1 MRTLT
6 LPVILMA
13 SFGLSTP
20 VLAQDL
26 GDVIGGIAESLL
38 NQEVD
43 RSAYVA
49 AQNANTVSAY
59 RDYLAKF
66 KNGRY
71 RTNAENALARLN
83 TPVDESAASA
93 AQAEAR
99 LGIATAQRA
108 SVQRELTR
116 LGYRTNGTDG
126 IWGRNTRSAISS
138 WQRDRGDKVTGYVTE
153 EQLRLLSRSTAVTS
167 PAENPSSDDLTAAQV
182 EARLGITVAQRVLV
196 QRELTRL
203 RHPTNGTD
211 GIWGRN
217 TRSAISSWQ
226 RDRGDNVTG
235 YVTGEQLRLLTRG
248 TSVTPPAENSS
259 SDSLTAA
266 QTEAALRLTRAQ
278 RIAIQR
284 QLTAIGYDAGVA
296 DGLWGSRTR
305 AAISA
310 WQRANRGAQTGYVT
324 ASQVKLIAS
333 QTRTAATLPDDS
345 ASGPA
350 LEESLL
356 ELTRAERIDLQ
367 RRLGRLGYNSLP
379 TDGIFDSKTRRAL
392 AEWQADE
399 GETATGYLTAD
410 QVRLIRLETGG

>member
-13 SFGLSTP
+13 SFGLNTP

-38 NQEVD
+38 DQELD

-59 RDYLAKF
+59 RDYLAKY

-83 TPVDESAASA
+83 TPVDESASSE

-99 LGIATAQRA
+99 LRINVAQRA

-138 WQRDRGDKVTGYVTE
+138 WQRDRGDKITGYVTG
-153 EQLRLLSRSTAVTS
+153 EQLRLLARGTAATP
-167 PAENPSSDDLTAAQV
+167 PAENPSSDDLTASQV
-182 EARLGITVAQRVLV
+182 EARLGITVAQRVSV

-203 RHPTNGTD
+203 GHPTNGTD

-226 RDRGDNVTG
+226 RDRGDKVTG
-235 YVTGEQLRLLTRG
+235 YVTEEQLRLLRRG
-248 TSVTPPAENSS
+248 TAVTPPAENSS
-259 SDSLTAA
+259 SENLTAA

-278 RIAIQR
+278 RITIQR

-310 WQRANRGAQTGYVT
+310 WQRANRGAQTGYFT

-333 QTRTAATLPDDS
+333 QAGSAANAPNDS

-356 ELTRAERIDLQ
+356 ELTRAERGDLQ
-367 RRLGRLGYNSLP
+367 RRLVQLGYKLLP
-379 TDGIFDSKTRRAL
+379 TDGIFSSETRRAV

-410 QVRLIRLETGG
+410 QVRLIRVETGG